1 MTPPARRLVHTTAMG
16 LRDTAKKVAEQ
27 AQAKLDEAQERVRG
41 ARDERSDP
49 AADRGEA
56 GAPLEAHAGEHERPV
71 PDAPPATTTPPQG
84 DPLTPAGEPA
94 ATTGPVPDPS
104 APPPAPPE
112 RPHGDPLAD

>member
-27 AQAKLDEAQERVRG
+27 AQAKLDEAQERVR
-41 ARDERSDP
+41 ARREGRAEP
-49 AADRGEA
+49 
-56 GAPLEAHAGEHERPV
+56 GEHDRSV
-71 PDAPPATTTPPQG
+71 PQAPPATATPPQG

-104 APPPAPPE
+104 APPPPAPPE
-112 RPHGDPLAD
+112 RPQGDPLAD